1 MTSRVFEVRNS
12 TDLVDPFEYLRVG
25 KLETDC
31 QGRRSAVMMELGTAL
46 PLGGH
51 DYSNFSTAVGK
62 LIFMAGCFAQVDPLC

>member
-31 QGRRSAVMMELGTAL
+31 QGRRSAVMMELATAL
-46 PLGGH
+46 LLDVH
-51 DYSNFSTAVGK
+51 DYSNFSTAVLHGTMETPSNNYAY
-62 LIFMAGCFAQVDPLC
+62 I